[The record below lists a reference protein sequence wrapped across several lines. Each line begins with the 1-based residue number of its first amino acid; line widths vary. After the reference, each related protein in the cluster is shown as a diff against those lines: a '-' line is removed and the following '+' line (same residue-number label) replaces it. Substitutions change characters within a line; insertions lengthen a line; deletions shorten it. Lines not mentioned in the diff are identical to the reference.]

1 MENNGIF
8 QNGEILSQI
17 VTTNGRKYL
26 RMEASLMLSLRLEEM
41 PTFARRPEV
50 R

>member
-1 MENNGIF
+1 MF

-17 VTTNGRKYL
+17 GTTNGRKYL
-26 RMEASLMLSLRLEEM
+26 RMEASLVLSLRLEEM